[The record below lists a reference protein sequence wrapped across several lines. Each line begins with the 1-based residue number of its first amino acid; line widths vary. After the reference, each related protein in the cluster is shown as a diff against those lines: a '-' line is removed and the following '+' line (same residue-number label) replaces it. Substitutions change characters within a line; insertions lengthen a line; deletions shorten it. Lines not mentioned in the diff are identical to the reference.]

1 MENQETNFDEIL
13 LHQRRQYFRDY
24 VKTYFQL
31 NKEKVLKY
39 RQEYLNQKSFAFLV
53 ELQLN
58 TNKNL

>member
-1 MENQETNFDEIL
+1 MENQETKFDEIL
-13 LHQRRQYFRDY
+13 LHKRRQYFRDY
-24 VKTYFQL
+24 VKTYFHL